1 MTNREPSY
9 ISLYKKGELALRAER
24 LALRLRSC
32 DICPHNCRVNRW
44 HDELGFCK
52 SGRLPVVSSVCT
64 HYGEEPVISG
74 SRGSGTI
81 FFGNCNMRCKYCQ
94 NYQIS
99 QDWEKQ
105 KSNQVNCKTLAEK
118 MMYLQND
125 MRCHNINFV
134 SPSHFVPQVVQA
146 ITEAVPMGLCVPIV
160 YNSNGYDSVD
170 TLKELEGIVD
180 IYLPD
185 LRYASDVIAEKYSL
199 VSDYVYYAQL
209 AIKEM
214 YRQVGNLIMDVHG
227 VAEKGLIIRHL
238 ILPNNIAGTKESL
251 AWVAKEL
258 SVETTVSVMS
268 QYQPMHLAKRS
279 PLLSRNI
286 SVVEHEKVVRLLDQL
301 GLENGWI
308 QEMGSAEHYLPD
320 FNREGHPFS

>member
-1 MTNREPSY
+1 
-9 ISLYKKGELALRAER
+9 LALRAER

-64 HYGEEPVISG
+64 HHGEEPVISG

-81 FFGNCNMRCKYCQ
+81 FFGNCNMRCTYCQ

-105 KSNQVNCKTLAEK
+105 KSNEVNCKTLAEK
-118 MMYLQND
+118 MLYLQND
-125 MRCHNINFV
+125 MRCHNINLV
-134 SPSHFVPQVVQA
+134 SPSHFVPQVMQA
-146 ITEAVPMGLCVPIV
+146 MTEAVPMGLCVPIV

-185 LRYASDVIAEKYSL
+185 LRYASDINAEKYSL
-199 VSDYVYYAQL
+199 VSDYVYYARL

-214 YRQVGNLIMDVHG
+214 YRQVGNLIIDVHG
-227 VAEKGLIIRHL
+227 VAEKGLVIRHL

-251 AWVAKEL
+251 AWVAREL

-286 SVVEHEKVVRLLDQL
+286 SAVEHDKVVRLLDQL